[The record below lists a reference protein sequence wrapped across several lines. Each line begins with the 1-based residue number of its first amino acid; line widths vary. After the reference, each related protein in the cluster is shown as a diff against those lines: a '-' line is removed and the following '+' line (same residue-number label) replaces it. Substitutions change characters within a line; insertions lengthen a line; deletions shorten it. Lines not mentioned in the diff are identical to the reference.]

1 MKRVLVVDDAATVRR
16 YHHQVLT
23 AAGFEV
29 LEAVN
34 GLEALE
40 HAVEGGISLYLVD
53 VNMPVMDG
61 FAFIRQLRAR
71 TDVAQSPV
79 VMISTESEGKDREAA
94 MDAGANYYVVK
105 PAKPEVLTA
114 LARLLTGGGAR

>member
-16 YHHQVLT
+16 YHRQVLT
-23 AAGFEV
+23 EAGFEV
-29 LEAVN
+29 REAVN

-40 HAVEGGISLYLVD
+40 QAVGGGIALYLVD
-53 VNMPVMDG
+53 VNMPLMDG
-61 FAFIRQLRAR
+61 LTFVRQLRAR

-79 VMISTESEGKDREAA
+79 VVISTESEGKDRDAA
-94 MDAGANYYVVK
+94 MEAGANYYMVK
-105 PAKPEVLTA
+105 PAKPEALAA